1 MKPYNIA
8 CCQILVIVLSA
19 FGNIFPIFELHLCHI
34 FDRLLCTL
42 PLQSWG
48 FPMAGNVLEVL
59 LVDENKGGWVVL
71 LLLITFGV
79 LTVTSRAVLTLARAV
94 VIMLVLRVVVV
105 LLDHG
110 GNVELAVTDVLP
122 SGNTG
127 NSSTF
132 CTY

>member
-1 MKPYNIA
+1 
-8 CCQILVIVLSA
+8 
-19 FGNIFPIFELHLCHI
+19 
-34 FDRLLCTL
+34 
-42 PLQSWG
+42 
-48 FPMAGNVLEVL
+48 MAGNVLEVL

-71 LLLITFGV
+71 LITFGV
-79 LTVTSRAVLTLARAV
+79 LTVTSRAVLTLARTV
-94 VIMLVLRVVVV
+94 VIILVLRVVVV

-110 GNVELAVTDVLP
+110 GNVELAVTDVFP

>member
-1 MKPYNIA
+1 
-8 CCQILVIVLSA
+8 
-19 FGNIFPIFELHLCHI
+19 
-34 FDRLLCTL
+34 
-42 PLQSWG
+42 
-48 FPMAGNVLEVL
+48 MAGNVLEIL
-59 LVDENKGGWVVL
+59 LVDENKGGWVV

-94 VIMLVLRVVVV
+94 VIMLVLCVVVV